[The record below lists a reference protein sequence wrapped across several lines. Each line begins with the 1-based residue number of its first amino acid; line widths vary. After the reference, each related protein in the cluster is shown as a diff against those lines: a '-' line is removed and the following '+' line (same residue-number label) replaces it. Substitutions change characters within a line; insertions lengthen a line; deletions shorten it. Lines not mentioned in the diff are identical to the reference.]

1 MPDETKEERF
11 IRVAEG
17 RVNGILDRIRLLKQA
32 SNRNNYGYSDAQIA
46 KIFRV
51 LRASLRDAEQ
61 SFKGAGKNENKFK
74 L

>member
-11 IRVAEG
+11 IRVAES

-32 SNRNNYGYSDAQIA
+32 SNRNNYGYMDAQIT

-51 LRASLRDAEQ
+51 IRTSLRDAEQ
-61 SFKGAGKNENKFK
+61 SFKGSGKSDKKFK